1 MPSAQAS
8 PPPSVKVAMHVR
20 PPGAEGAT
28 LREAMRPSRRSLAVW
43 VVAILAVAIGLL
55 VALPTPRADTVI
67 PVDPSPAIEKATA
80 VPGFAVFVPEPLP
93 SGWQPNSVR
102 FQQTKTGPEL
112 HIGYLAPD
120 GGYVGLEEANPPN
133 SWRFVTMRSAGNVFQ
148 DLRTISGQVWA
159 HLGSDRKSQDS
170 LVWYGPHSVVVV
182 TGTTSVA
189 NLEQLAASLH
199 VSPSD

>member
-67 PVDPSPAIEKATA
+67 PVDPSP
-80 VPGFAVFVPEPLP
+80 
-93 SGWQPNSVR
+93 
-102 FQQTKTGPEL
+102 
-112 HIGYLAPD
+112 
-120 GGYVGLEEANPPN
+120 
-133 SWRFVTMRSAGNVFQ
+133 
-148 DLRTISGQVWA
+148 
-159 HLGSDRKSQDS
+159 
-170 LVWYGPHSVVVV
+170 
-182 TGTTSVA
+182 
-189 NLEQLAASLH
+189 
-199 VSPSD
+199 